1 MAILT
6 VFGTRPKDSI
16 FLPQIPY
23 SVRNDCSVGQF
34 KIRDENFVG
43 NNMNVSILGVHQ
55 FFGTLGKSAN
65 TQWMQIWFVPAP
77 GQENLPEN
85 TVCVTYLKNR
95 SVTQFSQ
102 KITELMASGEPALG
116 IFEASFT
123 KHSSELGTY
132 YSVVWD
138 WRERESEAEKKQLE
152 AIANFMQTKPV
163 LFDSNTADRLIC
175 TDGMSH
181 DELQMLAKVARE
193 EREEAEAT
201 GRKK

>member
-1 MAILT
+1 MVNLT
-6 VFGTRPKDSI
+6 VFGTRSTEAI

-34 KIRDENFVG
+34 KVGDENFVG
-43 NNMNVSILGVHQ
+43 NRLTVSILGVHQ

-65 TQWMQIWFVPAP
+65 TQWIQIWFVPAP
-77 GQENLPEN
+77 GQEKLPEN

-123 KHSSELGTY
+123 KHSGELGTY

-138 WRERESEAEKKQLE
+138 WKQRETEAEKKQLD
-152 AIANFMQTKPV
+152 AIAAFLEAKPN
-163 LFDSNTADRLIC
+163 LIDMNTADRLIC
-175 TDGMSH
+175 IDNSTP
-181 DELQMLAKVARE
+181 DEVQLLLSAARA
-193 EREEAEAT
+193 EAEE
-201 GRKK
+201 KKAKK